1 MSHWDL
7 HREPQRSVPRLA
19 LLEDRINRSEHHSAE
34 QSIQEPLSVS
44 EAFGC
49 GEDMKTE
56 MERLQEDISNLPEA
70 GSCGSALLSFRRR
83 SAWRSPRSKWRR
95 RVDAGGVHGL

>member
-1 MSHWDL
+1 M
-7 HREPQRSVPRLA
+7 
-19 LLEDRINRSEHHSAE
+19 EDRINRSEHHSTE
-34 QSIQEPLSVS
+34 QSIQELLSVS

-70 GSCGSALLSFRRR
+70 GSCGASALLSFRRR

-95 RVDAGGVHGL
+95 RVDAGVHGL